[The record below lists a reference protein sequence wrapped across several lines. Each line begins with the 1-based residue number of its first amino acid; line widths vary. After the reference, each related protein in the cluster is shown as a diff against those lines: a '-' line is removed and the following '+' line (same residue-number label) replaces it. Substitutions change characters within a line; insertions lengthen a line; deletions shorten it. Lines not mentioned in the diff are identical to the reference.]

1 MNWTWMGRHGIPS
14 GKRLHNYGTSQF
26 LMGKCNKWAIF
37 NSYAKLSNGK
47 NHGQFMTIGDS
58 TGFSWDF

>member
-1 MNWTWMGRHGIPS
+1 
-14 GKRLHNYGTSQF
+14 
-26 LMGKCNKWAIF
+26 MGKCNKWAIF